1 MFLTTSLLPTIDLS
15 HQKTIEE
22 KRNKLNEDHELLKTQ
37 VEELM
42 KNKDCENIF
51 FFYLFLLFV
60 HFLQIDFL
68 HILFKTHGS
77 VV

>member
-1 MFLTTSLLPTIDLS
+1 MLSQQSTKDLS

-42 KNKDCENIF
+42 KKKDCKNNVF
-51 FFYLFLLFV
+51 F
-60 HFLQIDFL
+60 
-68 HILFKTHGS
+68 
-77 VV
+77 

>member
-1 MFLTTSLLPTIDLS
+1 MFLTTSLLSTIDLS

-42 KNKDCENIF
+42 KNKDCENI
-51 FFYLFLLFV
+51 YLF
-60 HFLQIDFL
+60 FLPFSFIRPFS
-68 HILFKTHGS
+68 TN
-77 VV
+77 